1 MTIPGATTGGDGP
14 APDAVI
20 RALSIKG
27 FVTPQ
32 LLAPAVLTDEARLR
46 PVLEHM
52 AADGLVAPKGPM
64 YQLTEAGKARGAELV
79 TADRQRWGVDAATRA
94 LDALLTLDLRMKETV
109 TAWQLRT
116 VDGQQVINDHTDA
129 TYDANVL
136 AGFAA
141 LHADAAAWLEPL
153 PAGLPRI
160 EDYSVRLAH
169 AADRVAAGEHA
180 YIASPRLDSYHSIWF
195 ELHEDLIR
203 LAGRT
208 REDEVAAGRA

>member
-1 MTIPGATTGGDGP
+1 MVRDERRPNMPIPGATTGGDGP

-32 LLAPAVLTDEARLR
+32 VLAPAVLTDEVRLR

-52 AADGLVAPKGPM
+52 AADGLVVPKGPM

-109 TAWQLRT
+109 TGWQPGSMPISRPPGWTATTASGSNSTRT
-116 VDGQQVINDHTDA
+116 
-129 TYDANVL
+129 
-136 AGFAA
+136 
-141 LHADAAAWLEPL
+141 
-153 PAGLPRI
+153 
-160 EDYSVRLAH
+160 
-169 AADRVAAGEHA
+169 
-180 YIASPRLDSYHSIWF
+180 
-195 ELHEDLIR
+195 
-203 LAGRT
+203 
-208 REDEVAAGRA
+208 